1 MIDTTEIQAVIRG
14 FNPWWMNKP
23 LDIPDFRRLGFFAC
37 RQLLHTSGL
46 KRAILLSGPRRVGK
60 TTVLEQLAASLLED
74 DQALPA
80 SILYLSLDHPLLKL
94 MSLARILKMYHET
107 VHPAGQPT
115 TLLLDEIQYA
125 GDWDL
130 ELKQLV
136 DHHPEYRI
144 IATGSATVLHKDK
157 LSESGVGRWITVPM
171 PTLNFYEFVQIRNE
185 SPDLSGPAPKPSD
198 LLHAGAHDLAN
209 LAERL
214 RPLMPAFQRYLLVGG
229 FPETAR
235 AQDLALSQRIL
246 REDVVERVL
255 KRDMTAI
262 FGIRRVAEL
271 EKLFIY
277 LCLHSGD
284 IFSPKTCADVLEVG
298 SPQTV
303 RNHLGFLEQAH
314 LIYRLDPEKLSG
326 KAVLRSRPKIY
337 LADAALGNAV
347 LLRSE
352 EILSDT
358 DQMGKI
364 VETTVLRHL
373 YAYYYRD
380 TPRIGYW
387 RDNKTDKEV
396 DIIVRSPAYTLPVEV
411 KYRSKADIP
420 VNCGMAT
427 FCKAEPVKQAFWIT
441 QRPEDFDVQKV
452 PGCDTPILRIP
463 AYIFCYL
470 LGQAERSLWDGV
482 E

>member
-1 MIDTTEIQAVIRG
+1 
-14 FNPWWMNKP
+14 
-23 LDIPDFRRLGFFAC
+23 
-37 RQLLHTSGL
+37 
-46 KRAILLSGPRRVGK
+46 
-60 TTVLEQLAASLLED
+60 
-74 DQALPA
+74 
-80 SILYLSLDHPLLKL
+80 
-94 MSLARILKMYHET
+94 
-107 VHPAGQPT
+107 
-115 TLLLDEIQYA
+115 
-125 GDWDL
+125 
-130 ELKQLV
+130 
-136 DHHPEYRI
+136 
-144 IATGSATVLHKDK
+144 
-157 LSESGVGRWITVPM
+157 
-171 PTLNFYEFVQIRNE
+171 
-185 SPDLSGPAPKPSD
+185 
-198 LLHAGAHDLAN
+198 
-209 LAERL
+209 
-214 RPLMPAFQRYLLVGG
+214 MPAFQRYLLVGG

-235 AQDLALSQRIL
+235 PTDLNLSQRIL

-284 IFSPKTCADVLEVG
+284 IFSAKTCADALEVG

-347 LLRSE
+347 LLRGE

-380 TPRIGYW
+380 TPRLGYW
-387 RDNKTDKEV
+387 RDKRSDREV
-396 DIIVRSPAYTLPVEV
+396 DIIMRSPAYTIPIEV
-411 KYRSKADIP
+411 KYRSNAKIP
-420 VNCGMAT
+420 ANSGLAT
-427 FCKAEPVKQAFWIT
+427 FCAAQSVKRAFWIS
-441 QRPEDFDVQKV
+441 QRPEDFDVQTL
-452 PGCDTPILRIP
+452 PGSDTPVLRIP
-463 AYIFCYL
+463 AHIFCYL
-470 LGQAERSLWDGV
+470 TGEAERSLWNEV

>member
-1 MIDTTEIQAVIRG
+1 MIDIAEIQAVVRG
-14 FNPWWMNKP
+14 FNPWWANKP
-23 LDIPDFRRLGFFAC
+23 LEIPTFQRLAFFAC
-37 RQLLHTSGL
+37 RRLLNTAGL
-46 KRAILLSGPRRVGK
+46 RRAILLSGPRRVGK
-60 TTVLEQLAASLLED
+60 TTVLEQLALSILAE
-74 DQALPA
+74 DQAVSA
-80 SILYLSLDHPLLKL
+80 SVLYLSLDHPLLKL
-94 MSLARILKMYHET
+94 VPLSRILKLYHET

-115 TLLLDEIQYA
+115 TLLLDEIQYS

-144 IATGSATVLHKDK
+144 IATGSAAVVHRDK

-171 PTLNFYEFVQIRNE
+171 PTLNFYEFIQIRDE
-185 SPDLSGPAPKPSD
+185 SPDLEGPIPTPSD
-198 LLHAGAHDLAN
+198 LLHAKPGDLAL

-214 RPLMPAFQRYLLVGG
+214 RPLMPAFHRYLLVGG

-235 AQDLALSQRIL
+235 GPDLTLSQRIL

-284 IFSPKTCADVLEVG
+284 IFSAKTCADALEVG

-314 LIYRLDPEKLSG
+314 LIYRLDPEKLTG
-326 KAVLRSRPKIY
+326 KTVLRSRPKLY

-347 LLRSE
+347 LLRGE

-364 VETTVLRHL
+364 VETTILRHL
-373 YAYYYRD
+373 YTYYYRD

-387 RDNKTDKEV
+387 RDTKTDRDV

-411 KYRSKADIP
+411 KYRSRAEIP
-420 VNCGMAT
+420 ANCGMAT
-427 FCKAEPVKQAFWIT
+427 FCAAEPVKQAFWIT
-441 QRPEDFDVQKV
+441 QRPEDFDVQAL
-452 PGCDTPILRIP
+452 PSCDTQVLRIP

-470 LGQAERSLWDGV
+470 LGQAERVSWEEV
-482 E
+482 A